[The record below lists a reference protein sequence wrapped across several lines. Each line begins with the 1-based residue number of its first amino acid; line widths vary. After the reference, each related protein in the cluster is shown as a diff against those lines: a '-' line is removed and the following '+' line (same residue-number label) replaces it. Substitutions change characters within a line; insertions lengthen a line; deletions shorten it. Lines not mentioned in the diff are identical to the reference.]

1 MAHKLKKEGFKLKD
15 ILVVVGI
22 PEATY
27 HYHMKLLKKADNNQ
41 PLKEQIEHFFFE
53 FKEWYGYKRITEELK
68 KLGYRINHK
77 KVYRLMKE
85 MGLKCVKFMR
95 KSRKYNSYKGKV
107 GTIAKNKLNRRFST
121 PIILQK
127 LVTDVTEFKCVG
139 GEKLY
144 LSPILDLCNGEVI
157 AYGINNHPTLEFVIK
172 PLEKAIGILKK
183 HAMVR
188 TTIHSDQG
196 WQYQHNRWV
205 KTLKKNNVFQSMSRK
220 ATCAD
225 NSVIENFFGILKQ
238 EMYHGEK
245 LVHYEEL
252 KLRIEQYIEWYNN
265 VRSKV
270 KLAGLSPVEYRTQT
284 SQSAV

>member
-1 MAHKLKKEGFKLKD
+1 MAYELKKEGFKLKD
-15 ILVVVGI
+15 VFLVVGI

-27 HYHMKLLKKADNNQ
+27 HYHLNRLKKIDSNQ
-41 PLKEQIEHFFFE
+41 PMKEQIKQLFFQ
-53 FKEWYGYKRITEELK
+53 FKERFGYKRITNELK
-68 KLGYRINHK
+68 KLGYKINHK

-107 GTIAKNKLNRRFST
+107 GMVAKNKLNRRFST
-121 PIILQK
+121 PILLQK
-127 LVTDVTEFKCVG
+127 LVTDVTEFKCTG
-139 GEKLY
+139 EEKLY

-157 AYGINNHPTLEFVIK
+157 AYGINKRPILDLVIK
-172 PLEKAIGILKK
+172 PLVEAVSILKEYGT
-183 HAMVR
+183 VR

-196 WQYQHNRWV
+196 WQYQHNRWG
-205 KTLKKNNVFQSMSRK
+205 TILKKNNVFQSMSRK

-225 NSVIENFFGILKQ
+225 NAAMENFFGILKQ
-238 EMYHGEK
+238 EMYHGEE
-245 LVHYEEL
+245 LVSYEEL
-252 KLRIEQYIEWYNN
+252 KLRLEEYIEWYNHI
-265 VRSKV
+265 RSKA